1 MGPRLEGILLALLVG
16 AAPGVAR
23 TAPPGCS
30 GTLSGSVT
38 GKFAC
43 EVSVTTGEGGS
54 AFLVIAPTT
63 RVDGVPSLVPGS
75 FEVTGLLAP
84 GTYRLADLGMGK
96 AAVAAEGGTLYTAT
110 RTTGQRGE
118 VTLVFSKVEKG
129 ANGKGTPV
137 VRGTYRA
144 RLLPAGGGKTGE
156 VVVEVKFQ

>member
-1 MGPRLEGILLALLVG
+1 MSPRLAPVLLALLAG
-16 AAPGVAR
+16 AIPGVAR
-23 TAPPGCS
+23 AAPPGCS

-43 EVSVTTGEGGS
+43 EVSVTSGEGGS
-54 AFLVIAPTT
+54 SYLVIAPTT

-75 FEVTGLLAP
+75 FEVTGLLVP
-84 GTYRLADLGMGK
+84 GTYRLSDLGMGK

-129 ANGKGTPV
+129 GEGTGTHV

-156 VVVEVKFQ
+156 VVVEVTFQ

>member
-1 MGPRLEGILLALLVG
+1 MRRSLAGALLTCALGASPGPSV
-16 AAPGVAR
+16 AAPP
-23 TAPPGCS
+23 TCS

-38 GKFAC
+38 GKFDC
-43 EVSVTTGEGGS
+43 EVSVTAGEDG
-54 AFLVIAPTT
+54 AFFLVIAPTS

-84 GTYRLADLGMGK
+84 GTYRLEDLGMGK

-118 VTLVFSKVEKG
+118 VKLVLSKVEKG
-129 ANGKGTPV
+129 GKGKGPYV
-137 VRGTYRA
+137 VHGSYRA

-156 VVVEVKFQ
+156 VVVEVKF

>member
-1 MGPRLEGILLALLVG
+1 MKRSLAGALLAFALG
-16 AAPGVAR
+16 ASPGTSSAAPPA
-23 TAPPGCS
+23 CS

-38 GKFAC
+38 GKFDC
-43 EVSVTTGEGGS
+43 EVSVTAGEDG
-54 AFLVIAPTT
+54 AVFLVIAPTT

-84 GTYRLADLGMGK
+84 GTYRLEDLGMGK

-118 VTLVFSKVEKG
+118 VKLVFSKV
-129 ANGKGTPV
+129 GKGGKGKGPYV
-137 VRGTYRA
+137 VHGSYRA

-156 VVVEVKFQ
+156 VVVEVKF